1 MSQRNHF
8 RIFASSALVLMMLT
22 LGYSQNPPNPPS
34 QNPANQPTKT
44 TPAPS
49 ITSPATRPNPAG
61 ATSVDSSSFLSQAIE
76 INQAEVEIGRL
87 ASSKATD
94 KRVKSFADMMVKDHS
109 GGLKKLQAL
118 PGGNSTVKLS
128 SKHEMLKTRL
138 SGLSGKEFD
147 REYIDAMASGHR
159 EAVGLFEKQAGEATT
174 PSSADSKVNTVAREL
189 LPTIKKHLTEAE
201 SIQKS
206 LAQPAK

>member
-1 MSQRNHF
+1 MSQRTHF
-8 RIFASSALVLMMLT
+8 RIFASSALLLLMLT

-44 TPAPS
+44 TPSPS
-49 ITSPATRPNPAG
+49 TTSPATRPNPAS
-61 ATSVDSSSFLSQAIE
+61 TSDSSFLSQAIE

-118 PGGNSTVKLS
+118 PGGKNTVKLS
-128 SKHEMLKTRL
+128 SNHEMLKTRL

-159 EAVGLFEKQAGEATT
+159 EAVGLFEKHAGEATA

-189 LPTIKKHLTEAE
+189 LPTIKNHLTEAE

>member
-44 TPAPS
+44 TPPS
-49 ITSPATRPNPAG
+49 TTSPANRPTAG
-61 ATSVDSSSFLSQAIE
+61 ATSGDSSSFLSQAIE
-76 INQAEVEIGRL
+76 INQAEVEIGRV

-109 GGLKKLQAL
+109 GALKKLQAL

-159 EAVGLFEKQAGEATT
+159 EAVGLFEKHAGEAPA

>member
-1 MSQRNHF
+1 MSQRTHF
-8 RIFASSALVLMMLT
+8 RIFASSALLLLMLT

-44 TPAPS
+44 TPSPS
-49 ITSPATRPNPAG
+49 TTSPATRPNPAS
-61 ATSVDSSSFLSQAIE
+61 ATTGDSSFLSQALE

-118 PGGNSTVKLS
+118 PGGKNTVKLS
-128 SKHEMLKTRL
+128 DKHEMLKTRL

-159 EAVGLFEKQAGEATT
+159 EAVGLFEKQAGEATA

>member
-22 LGYSQNPPNPPS
+22 LGYGQNPPNAPS

-44 TPAPS
+44 TPSPS
-49 ITSPATRPNPAG
+49 TTSPANRPTAG
-61 ATSVDSSSFLSQAIE
+61 ATSGDSSSFLSQAIE

-118 PGGNSTVKLS
+118 PGGNNTVKLS

>member
-1 MSQRNHF
+1 MSQRTHF
-8 RIFASSALVLMMLT
+8 RIFASSALLLLMLT

-44 TPAPS
+44 TPSPS
-49 ITSPATRPNPAG
+49 TTSPATRPNPAS
-61 ATSVDSSSFLSQAIE
+61 ATTGDSSFLSQALE

-118 PGGNSTVKLS
+118 PGGKNTVKLS
-128 SKHEMLKTRL
+128 SNHEMLKTRL

-159 EAVGLFEKQAGEATT
+159 EAVGLFEKQAGEATA